1 MEGVPAFAPGHE
13 GGDEAR
19 FFAALAEAEPG
30 HFWFEARNRLI
41 ARVVAAHFP
50 GARSFLEV
58 GCGTGFV
65 LAGLA
70 RAFPAMSLAGSEL
83 FPEGLPYARRR
94 APGVELF
101 QMDARAIP
109 FAGEFDV
116 AGAFDVL
123 EHVEEDE
130 RVLAE
135 LHRSV
140 RPGGGIV
147 LTVPQHPWL
156 WSAMDD
162 LARHRRR
169 YTRRG
174 LVARVRR
181 AGFVV
186 ERATSFVS
194 ALLPLMV
201 LARLRRPRVADPM
214 AELRIAPPLN
224 RAFRAVLDAERAL
237 IGRGLSLPAGGS
249 LLIVARRTVEP

>member
-1 MEGVPAFAPGHE
+1 
-13 GGDEAR
+13 
-19 FFAALAEAEPG
+19 
-30 HFWFEARNRLI
+30 
-41 ARVVAAHFP
+41 
-50 GARSFLEV
+50 
-58 GCGTGFV
+58 
-65 LAGLA
+65 
-70 RAFPAMSLAGSEL
+70 MSLAGSEL
-83 FPEGLPYARRR
+83 FPEGLPFARRR
-94 APGVELF
+94 APGAELF

-109 FAGEFDV
+109 FAAEFDV

-162 LARHRRR
+162 LAQHQRR

-201 LARLRRPRVADPM
+201 LARLRRRRVADPM
-214 AELRIAPPLN
+214 AELRIAPALN

-249 LLIVARRTVEP
+249 LLVVARRTVEP